1 MEKFTFEEIN
11 LICCFKGETRADT
24 VADMTAAIPYME
36 RDMLELVERT
46 TQKLN
51 ELTEKEYSEL
61 TFEPAEDIKN

>member
-36 RDMLELVERT
+36 RDIAALARQT
-46 TQKLN
+46 IKKLN
-51 ELTEKEYSEL
+51 ELTEEEFAGHV
-61 TFEPAEDIKN
+61 FEPAEDMK